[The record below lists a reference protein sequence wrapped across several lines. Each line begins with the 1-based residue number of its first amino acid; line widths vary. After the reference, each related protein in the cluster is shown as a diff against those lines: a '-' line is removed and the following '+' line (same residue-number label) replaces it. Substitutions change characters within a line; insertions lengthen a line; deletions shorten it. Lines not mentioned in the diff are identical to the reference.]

1 MKFSVALYVCLLPI
15 MLSAQSTFSN
25 KVYGISLQVPSNYK
39 LHRGELGEDYSL
51 GYLGQYPNVYFER
64 AGTQQCGHSARNEIT

>member
-51 GYLGQYPNVYFER
+51 GYLGQYPMFISNER
-64 AGTQQCGHSARNEIT
+64 GHSNVVTVHVTK